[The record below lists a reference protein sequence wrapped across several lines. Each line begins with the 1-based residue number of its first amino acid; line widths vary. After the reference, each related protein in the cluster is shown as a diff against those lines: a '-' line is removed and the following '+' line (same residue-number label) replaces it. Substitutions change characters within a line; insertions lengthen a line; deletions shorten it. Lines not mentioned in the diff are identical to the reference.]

1 MDRSSDAS
9 LSPIELASLRQ
20 VGADSRNRIPS
31 AHRALL
37 VGMHLVRSR
46 AGVLIVTD
54 QGRHRLRQD
63 RVSST
68 EWQTAITSSNE
79 A

>member
-9 LSPIELASLRQ
+9 LSSIELASLRQ
-20 VGADSRNRIPS
+20 IGADSRNRIPG

-54 QGRHRLRQD
+54 QGRHRLRQE
-63 RVSST
+63 RMGSS
-68 EWQTAITSSNE
+68 EWQMPIIPSNE